1 MNEIAPK
8 SQVKIPKQLVVL
20 KFNTWMF
27 YDLGLI
33 DFKSTKSSGRYAILP
48 FSGFGVVDQF
58 ETDPGNLIMMG
69 KTGDYLFLDQQG
81 TLTIV
86 DKAIGPYY
94 V

>member
-8 SQVKIPKQLVVL
+8 AQVKIPKQLVVF
-20 KFNTWMF
+20 KFNSWIF
-27 YDLGLI
+27 YNLGLI
-33 DFKSTKSSGRYAILP
+33 DFLPTKSSGRYAILP
-48 FSGFGVVDQF
+48 FSAFGVVDQF
-58 ETDPGNLIMMG
+58 ETDPANIMMMG
-69 KTGDYLFLDQQG
+69 KTGDYLFLDPQG